1 GSQPVRLFDL
11 VPDGVVLGPV
21 GRASVGR
28 RSLNPMSKPEFLKL
42 NDEQVRARKR
52 RNVAIALGLLA
63 FIALVYT
70 VTVSRMH
77 ANNQARHEAEAAA
90 LATLERA
97 DPALPAP
104 VQPDAPAP
112 ATQEP

>member
-1 GSQPVRLFDL
+1 
-11 VPDGVVLGPV
+11 
-21 GRASVGR
+21 
-28 RSLNPMSKPEFLKL
+28 MSKPEFLKL
-42 NDEQVRARKR
+42 SDEQVRARKR

-63 FIALVYT
+63 FIVLVYV

-104 VQPDAPAP
+104 AQPDAPA
-112 ATQEP
+112 AREP

>member
-1 GSQPVRLFDL
+1 MTRPNFVTLT
-11 VPDGVVLGPV
+11 
-21 GRASVGR
+21 
-28 RSLNPMSKPEFLKL
+28 
-42 NDEQVRARKR
+42 DEQVRARKR

-77 ANNQARHEAEAAA
+77 ANNKARHEAEAAA

-104 VQPDAPAP
+104 VPAAEAPAAEP
-112 ATQEP
+112 AQ

>member
-1 GSQPVRLFDL
+1 
-11 VPDGVVLGPV
+11 
-21 GRASVGR
+21 
-28 RSLNPMSKPEFLKL
+28 MSNLQYLKL

-52 RNVAIALGLLA
+52 RNVA
-63 FIALVYT
+63 IALVYT